1 MYAGHFAVGLALKAK
16 RPAAPTWAILLGT
29 GFLDV
34 LFGIF
39 VMLGIERVTMTPH
52 VGQGFS
58 LDFIDWSHSLV
69 MSLVWSALYGL
80 IFWRKGRAVAF
91 LVAFAVFSHFLF
103 DLPMHPKDLALWPH
117 AATHLGNTPASQDK
131 QLPHNKVCDQCVQ
144 GAQLGAALLDTSPD
158 ASWIGS
164 PAAQVEQAPV
174 SVHLPR
180 PLRPFS
186 SRAPPVLL

>member
-69 MSLVWSALYGL
+69 MSLVWSVLYGL
-80 IFWRKGRAVAF
+80 IFWRRGRAVAF
-91 LVAFAVFSHFLF
+91 LVAFAVFSHFLL
-103 DLPMHPKDLALWPH
+103 DLPMHPKDLALWSYSE
-117 AATHLGNTPASQDK
+117 THIGFGLWNR
-131 QLPHNKVCDQCVQ
+131 LPHGWWWIELAVIV
-144 GAQLGAALLDTSPD
+144 AACAYYLRTACRQTTFGRHAWW
-158 ASWIGS
+158 AS
-164 PAAQVEQAPV
+164 AVV
-174 SVHLPR
+174 
-180 PLRPFS
+180 
-186 SRAPPVLL
+186 VLLHLLNAPWWKS